1 MKNDHLKYIF
11 YTLSGLLLC
20 FMVLASRKAGVSCDE
35 MLHYNHS
42 QSVYR
47 YFGSYGTDR
56 SALNTPVS
64 NLKYYGQS
72 FDNVVTILSNWCGV
86 DNVYAFRSL
95 MSSVA
100 GWITILLTALFA
112 SRLSGYRSAI
122 FVVLLFGI
130 SPAFLGHSQNNLK
143 DVPFALSYIASAFF
157 IIKFLPTEKRISL
170 SGILLI
176 IFSIAFSISIR
187 AGGLV
192 LICYIYF
199 FFFVLLTLKFI
210 ETRNFDKHGALTRL
224 LQIMGITTAAWFL
237 SILLWPYALQ
247 DPVKNVIG
255 SYRVMA
261 HFPSTFRQIFEGRNE
276 WSDFMPWY
284 YLPKSMLITIPVIV
298 LTGLLLFVLLAKQ
311 RMPRDKITSYCMII
325 FTILFP
331 AFFVIIEK
339 SNLYSSWRQFL
350 FLYPGLVLLAATGFN
365 YLFET
370 LKRSWMK
377 WAGAAFLA
385 ILFIHPAGFM
395 LRNMPYSYIYYNQ
408 FVGGVRGALGNY
420 ETDYYY
426 ISHREASEWLAG
438 YLEKKNAKPPVKIGA
453 TYSIDWFFRNNPAI
467 ETSVFRN
474 EERSQHDW
482 DYAIIVN
489 RYITPF
495 QLKNGMWP
503 PKNAIHIIYADSV
516 PLCAVLERK
525 TKADFNGF
533 TALNEGRNSD
543 AINYFEKA
551 LKTDDADEMIFYN
564 FALALYNE
572 KQYLKADSVLKKA
585 VDINPEFEPALMYLG
600 NIAKSNGRSDE
611 AVMYYERVLKAD
623 RKYFE
628 AYVSLAELVG
638 GRDIHRARSLL
649 ETCLTINPGF
659 RPAIV
664 AMADT
669 YRNTDPEIA
678 RRYDEL
684 ANKIK

>member
-11 YTLSGLLLC
+11 YTLSGFLLC

-47 YFGSYGTDR
+47 YFESHGTDK

-72 FDNVVTILSNWCGV
+72 FDNVVTILSNWVGV
-86 DNVYAFRSL
+86 DDVYSFRSL
-95 MSSVA
+95 MSSIA

-143 DVPFALSYIASAFF
+143 DVPFALSYIASAFL
-157 IIKFLPTEKRISL
+157 ITTFLAREKRISL
-170 SGILLI
+170 SEILLI

-210 ETRNFDKHGALTRL
+210 ETWNIDKRGALTRL
-224 LQIMGITTAAWFL
+224 LQITGITIAAWFL

-247 DPVKNVIG
+247 DPVKNVIE

-261 HFPSTFRQIFEGRNE
+261 HFPSTFRQIFEGKNE

-298 LTGLLLFVLLAKQ
+298 LAGLFMFVLFARKK
-311 RMPRDKITSYCMII
+311 MPEEKVISYGMII
-325 FTILFP
+325 FTLIFP
-331 AFFVIIEK
+331 AVFVIIEK

-350 FLYPGLVLLAATGFN
+350 FLYPAIVLLAATGLN
-365 YLFET
+365 YLFDM
-370 LKRSWMK
+370 LKTNRIK
-377 WAGAAFLA
+377 WIAALC
-385 ILFIHPAGFM
+385 LVVLSIHPARFI
-395 LRNMPYSYIYYNQ
+395 LQNIPYSYLYYNQ
-408 FVGGVRGALGNY
+408 LVGGLKGALGNY

-426 ISHREASEWLAG
+426 ISHREASEWLSG
-438 YLEKKNAKPPVKIGA
+438 NLDNKKIQSPVKIGA
-453 TYSIDWFFRNNPAI
+453 TYSIDWFFRNHPGI

-474 EERSQHDW
+474 EERSQYDW

-489 RYITPF
+489 RYITPL
-495 QLKNGMWP
+495 QLKSRLWP

-525 TKADFNGF
+525 TKDDFNGF

-543 AINYFEKA
+543 AIKYFEKA
-551 LKTDDADEMIFYN
+551 LKRDDADEMIFYN

-585 VDINPEFEPALMYLG
+585 VNINPDFEPALMYLG

-628 AYVSLAELVG
+628 AYVCLAELVA
-638 GRDIHRARSLL
+638 GRDINRARYLL
-649 ETCLTINPGF
+649 RTCLTINPGF
-659 RPAIV
+659 KPAVV

-669 YRNTDPEIA
+669 YRSSDPEIA
-678 RRYDEL
+678 RKYDEL